1 VFETNKETNEM
12 TTEKGEPYYTVS
24 ELIELLQ
31 RNAKLDD
38 VVMIHV
44 DSETRFTG
52 SIVRENNQRLGRHTA
67 ILS

>member
-1 VFETNKETNEM
+1 M

-31 RNAKLDD
+31 RNAKPDD
-38 VVMIHV
+38 VVMIRV